1 VIAFVVLDV
10 LLTIGAGL
18 ALRQLAK
25 LDTRRDA

>member
-1 VIAFVVLDV
+1 MIAFVVLDI

-25 LDTRRDA
+25 LDTREDS